1 MATLKHSLS
10 DHRSLAAAADDTLAA
25 GDTVEA
31 RRARRMAALK
41 KVAGIW
47 LDRPDIPA
55 DGLEYQR
62 ELRSEWP
69 TSPFRYQ
76 YPDRLEQRLS
86 GSVDRAGPLG

>member
-1 MATLKHSLS
+1 MATLKHSLG
-10 DHRSLAAAADDTLAA
+10 DQHALGAAAAGPPAADDTL
-25 GDTVEA
+25 EA

-69 TSPFRYQ
+69 
-76 YPDRLEQRLS
+76 D
-86 GSVDRAGPLG
+86 